1 MQTVGSAPSETV
13 IRLSTLGEFCEAS
26 NAGFQNLRNA
36 QIGYRRVKIAHNFRG
51 TVRCISLASA
61 KAPNSIFSSSKMA
74 GVNSSEFMMMFS
86 NGIKRSGS
94 FYKDVAMKAGGEKGF
109 MDPNAQ
115 SVMPDLNSSQSL
127 NSDTVYPPVSIAEKA
142 TNIVWQECLVSREE
156 RQKLLGQKGCVI
168 WITGLSGSGKSTLA
182 CTLSH
187 ALHSRG
193 KLAYILDG
201 DNVRHGL
208 NKNLGFSA
216 EDRAENIR
224 RVGEVAKLFVDAG
237 LICIASLISPYRRD
251 RDACRALLPPG
262 EFIEIFMN
270 IPLEICEER
279 DAKGLYKLAR
289 AGKIKGFTGIDDPY
303 ELPENCEMVMQLIS
317 GICPTP
323 KDMGEQ
329 VMTYLE
335 EKGFI

>member
-1 MQTVGSAPSETV
+1 MQTVGLVPSE
-13 IRLSTLGEFCEAS
+13 IAIPHSTIGESWKAS
-26 NAGFQNLRNA
+26 NANFQNLRNK
-36 QIGYRRVKIAHNFRG
+36 QIGYRRVKITDNFRG
-51 TVRCISLASA
+51 TVRCTSLASA
-61 KAPNSIFSSSKMA
+61 KVPSSIFSSTKMA
-74 GVNSSEFMMMFS
+74 NANSSEFMMMF
-86 NGIKRSGS
+86 NDGIKHNGD
-94 FYKDVAMKAGGEKGF
+94 FYREVGMKAGGGKRP
-109 MDPNAQ
+109 MDPQ
-115 SVMPDLNSSQSL
+115 YIVHELPSSQSS
-127 NSDTVYPPVSIAEKA
+127 NPGTVLPPLSNAEKA

-156 RQKLLGQKGCVI
+156 RQKLLGQRGCVI

-182 CTLSH
+182 CTISRI
-187 ALHSRG
+187 LHTRG
-193 KLAYILDG
+193 KLTYVLDG
-201 DNVRHGL
+201 DNIRHGL

-237 LICIASLISPYRRD
+237 LICIASLISPYQRD
-251 RDACRALLPPG
+251 REACRALLPAG
-262 EFIEIFMN
+262 EFVEIFMN

-303 ELPENCEMVMQLIS
+303 EVPVNCEMVMQLIN

-329 VMTYLE
+329 VIAYLE